1 MPYLKVKDGTELYFN
16 DYGSGMPVVLI
27 HGWPLSSAS
36 WEYQTTTLAENGF
49 RVITYDRR
57 GFGKSSQPFTGYN
70 YDTLADDLAALLEAL
85 DLKGAALV
93 GFSMGGGEV
102 ARYLGRYGSKRVAK
116 AVFIS
121 AVTPFLLKTAD
132 NPEGVDQK
140 VFTGMIDGIK
150 KDRADFMKGFLAS
163 FFGRSM
169 VHHTVSDAMLEFNWS
184 LAMQASLKATLDCA
198 HAFADTD
205 FRDDCTGIRIPTL
218 IVHGKDDQTVPID
231 ASARRTATMIPGATL
246 LEYDG
251 EAHGLN
257 VTAPDKLNA
266 DLIDFLRS

>member
-1 MPYLKVKDGTELYFN
+1 
-16 DYGSGMPVVLI
+16 
-27 HGWPLSSAS
+27 
-36 WEYQTTTLAENGF
+36 
-49 RVITYDRR
+49 
-57 GFGKSSQPFTGYN
+57 
-70 YDTLADDLAALLEAL
+70 
-85 DLKGAALV
+85 
-93 GFSMGGGEV
+93 V